1 MTPSIEELAVALD
14 EIQNRAA
21 IWQCLLRYARG
32 VDRFDREMILSAFHP
47 DAIDDH
53 GKFVG
58 GPQEFADWA
67 LGQHT
72 KAHLGHL
79 HNLFNHTCD
88 LDGDVAHA
96 ETYFMFAAMNR
107 EGKPL
112 VLNGGRYLDRL
123 EKRDGEWRIAYRTLM
138 REWGLMDERPDPG
151 DLSSF
156 TSTRAYLSE
165 EVRAFMNGG
174 FPPRRDSTDP
184 SYQRPLE
191 VSPARLQAWARLN
204 QGDGDGRP

>member
-1 MTPSIEELAVALD
+1 MTPSMEELAVVID
-14 EIQNRAA
+14 DMQNRSA

-32 VDRFDREMILSAFHP
+32 VDRFDRELILSAFHS

-58 GPQEFADWA
+58 GPEQFVEWA
-67 LGQHT
+67 IGQHT

-88 LDGDVAHA
+88 LDGDVAHT

-107 EGKPL
+107 EGVPL
-112 VLNGGRYLDRL
+112 ILNGGRYLDRL
-123 EKRDGEWRIAYRTLM
+123 EKRAGEWRIAYRTCI
-138 REWGLMDERPDPG
+138 REWGLMDERPDPE

-156 TSTRAYLSE
+156 TSTRAYLSDE
-165 EVRAFMNGG
+165 LRAFMNGG
-174 FPPRRDSTDP
+174 AGPRRNNTDL
-184 SYQRPLE
+184 SYQRPLKVAPE
-191 VSPARLQAWARLN
+191 RLEAWGRLN
-204 QGDGDGRP
+204 QKK

>member
-123 EKRDGEWRIAYRTLM
+123 EKRDGEWRIAAEMLVADWSLDAETT
-138 REWGLMDERPDPG
+138 RETTETGARA
-151 DLSSF
+151 
-156 TSTRAYLSE
+156 TRDRS
-165 EVRAFMNGG
+165 
-174 FPPRRDSTDP
+174 DP
-184 SYQRPLE
+184 SYQRPLVVTRQRTE
-191 VSPARLQAWARLN
+191 
-204 QGDGDGRP
+204 G

>member
-1 MTPSIEELAVALD
+1 MTPSLEELTAVVED
-14 EIQNRAA
+14 MQNRAA
-21 IWQCLLRYARG
+21 IWQCLQRYARG
-32 VDRFDREMILSAFHP
+32 VDRFDREMILSVFHP
-47 DAIDDH
+47 DAVDDH

-58 GPQEFADWA
+58 GREEFVEWA
-67 LGQHT
+67 IGQHT

-79 HNLFNHTCD
+79 HNLFNHTCE
-88 LDGDVAHA
+88 LDGNQAHT

-107 EGKPL
+107 EGQPL

-123 EKRDGEWRIAYRTLM
+123 EKRDGEWRIAYRTCI
-138 REWGLMDERPDPG
+138 REWGLMDERPDPE

-156 TSTRAYLSE
+156 TSTRAYLSD

-174 FPPRRDSTDP
+174 LSSHRDDTDP

-191 VSPARLQAWARLN
+191 VSPERLGAWDRLA
-204 QGDGDGRP
+204 GGATD